1 MFAGAGDF
9 FRPVMLR
16 SDVAPVQ
23 GPAGAGAAGDGG
35 HDFRSLFGPP
45 PRARADEESGAPR
58 QEEENDS
65 IEMTLAALQALLT
78 GSLAPAPAAPAP
90 SGALGAYLRAAE
102 AAPAPASPAPE
113 TSLAVPEQGGAGEEI
128 FYMLAAL
135 EKAGQHT
142 LVAQSGETLYDA
154 LRARCRALDI
164 PLPPPTGKTP

>member
-45 PRARADEESGAPR
+45 PRPGAAEENPGGFS
-58 QEEENDS
+58 QDNDS
-65 IEMTLAALQALLT
+65 IELTLAALQALLT
-78 GSLAPAPAAPAP
+78 GSPAPSPAAAPAP